1 MESAFNYQQGNVQV
15 SVLTFQA
22 SVLTFQASTMT
33 KSKAR
38 RLLAR
43 LYVTVSQF
51 GCGKPQFF
59 QELGLLFSSAVTQM
73 SLENAY

>member
-15 SVLTFQA
+15 

-51 GCGKPQFF
+51 GCGKPQLIF